1 MGKTTLV
8 EVDLKITERIVSAL
22 ESHGVPVAAALWVN
36 FQEYEDWRLVLAA
49 KKLDKLDPRDAY
61 LTVNQITKDAGIT
74 VWESPTIHLMKTTDP
89 FIRAIRKVYGKAP
102 KVVGMRLGGRM
113 WADRYIEDGFAYKVA

>member
-8 EVDLKITERIVSAL
+8 EVDLKIAERIVSAL

-36 FQEYEDWRLVLAA
+36 FQEYENWRLVIAA
-49 KKLDKLDPRDAY
+49 KKLDKLDPSDAY
-61 LTVNQITKDAGIT
+61 LTVNRITKDAGIT

-102 KVVGMRLGGRM
+102 EVVGMRLGGRM